1 VGATSTRLA
10 AWTVVPERTPLPA
23 MISGTCDSAVLPCEP
38 RGLPSSNSEK
48 CQGSY
53 ARSLFAWPVRMMPIG
68 QGVNRHASPTGLL
81 PAGGGSHVQ
90 PTRGRYRVEVTTAQT
105 ANGSSVS
112 GWSTSGSSAPR
123 AGSSVR
129 ARFADQSAVRGQNLD
144 AVVRLVRAN
153 GRCTRREI
161 SEVLG
166 FNKATVSSLV
176 KDLIATRLLEQED
189 APLGQSPG
197 RPSTLVRLDR
207 LTYVCIVVE
216 VLPENLVI
224 STWNLAGERL
234 SATSHSARPAVDG
247 AARTLS
253 SVARML
259 RAVVAEVESK
269 GRLLGGVEV
278 AVPGMV
284 DTGSG
289 QLIVSG
295 PLSWSHVPVRD
306 ILAAEL
312 GCDEGLIDVEKF
324 VNLATMAEW
333 RRTDLSDLI
342 YFDEGS
348 AGLGVGA
355 VVAGRMLAGHRG
367 RAGELLFPQRDHL
380 ASKFSLHELGL
391 DRLLDP
397 LGDNGTTDVADQ
409 RPVVLDAAGRS
420 AVKGLTRT
428 LTRHLAG
435 LAALLDPQVVIL
447 GGQFCAL
454 EPHIAQ
460 PLQWSL
466 AQALAP
472 ISQDRI
478 EVRFGAYGREA
489 AQVGGALLVADRVV
503 ERLLA
508 LAGSRSG

>member
-1 VGATSTRLA
+1 
-10 AWTVVPERTPLPA
+10 
-23 MISGTCDSAVLPCEP
+23 M
-38 RGLPSSNSEK
+38 
-48 CQGSY
+48 
-53 ARSLFAWPVRMMPIG
+53 
-68 QGVNRHASPTGLL
+68 
-81 PAGGGSHVQ
+81 
-90 PTRGRYRVEVTTAQT
+90 
-105 ANGSSVS
+105 
-112 GWSTSGSSAPR
+112 
-123 AGSSVR
+123 R

-144 AVVRLVRAN
+144 AVVRLVRAH

-176 KDLIATRLLEQED
+176 KDLMSTRLLEQED

-207 LTYVCIVVE
+207 LTYVCVVVE
-216 VLPENLVI
+216 VLPENLVV
-224 STWNLAGERL
+224 STWNLAGERQ
-234 SATSHSARPAVDG
+234 SVRSHSARPAVDG
-247 AARTLS
+247 PARTLT
-253 SVARML
+253 SVARL
-259 RAVVAEVESK
+259 VRAVIAEVETQ
-269 GRLLGGVEV
+269 GRLLGGIEV

-295 PLSWSHVPVRD
+295 PLSWSHVAVRE
-306 ILAAEL
+306 ILATKL
-312 GCDEGLIDVEKF
+312 GCDEELVGVEKF
-324 VNLATMAEW
+324 VNLATTAEW

-342 YFDEGS
+342 YLDEGS

-355 VVAGRMLAGHRG
+355 VVAGRMLTGHRG

-380 ASKFSLHELGL
+380 ASKVSLHELGL

-397 LGDNGTTDVADQ
+397 LGDSGTSDAARK
-409 RPVVLDAAGRS
+409 RPVVLDAGGRA

-454 EPHIAQ
+454 EQHIAQ

-466 AQALAP
+466 AEALAP
-472 ISQDRI
+472 ISQDHI
-478 EVRFGAYGREA
+478 EVRFGGYGREA

-503 ERLLA
+503 ERLLTQ
-508 LAGSRSG
+508 AGPRSGE